1 MEEQASVGGLSGT
14 NVTVTAHWA
23 LWVFFCA
30 LINCKTCSG
39 KVWIW
44 LVSGGMKSLFE
55 NIWGILKIGT
65 IIILKDM
72 TWKKLHEGI
81 KMQKSNMALE
91 SIFKIYGEG

>member
-1 MEEQASVGGLSGT
+1 MEEQASVGVLSGT

-72 TWKKLHEGI
+72 KWKRLHEGI

>member
-1 MEEQASVGGLSGT
+1 MTLKHIMEYKYFKAILFFYLCISDVVVISKVEEQASVGGLSGT

-44 LVSGGMKSLFE
+44 LVSGGMISLFE
-55 NIWGILKIGT
+55 NI
-65 IIILKDM
+65 
-72 TWKKLHEGI
+72 
-81 KMQKSNMALE
+81 
-91 SIFKIYGEG
+91 